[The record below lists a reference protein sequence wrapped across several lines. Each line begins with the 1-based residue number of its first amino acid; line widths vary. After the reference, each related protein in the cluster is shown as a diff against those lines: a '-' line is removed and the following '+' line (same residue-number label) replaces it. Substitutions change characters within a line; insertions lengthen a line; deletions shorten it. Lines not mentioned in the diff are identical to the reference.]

1 VELTVLGQRGGEE
14 AGVDA
19 PLLLPEAYPAL
30 LGTCEV
36 QNSVL
41 QLLLTPCPRKE
52 LLLLIGVLLKT
63 VVTLVVPRHLLLRPW
78 RVTAL
83 LQKSQVVEELL
94 LRSVVKIWSWELRH
108 ALGFCLEGKTVHVCV
123 GVRNVV
129 FVVLQSLAVLLKPP
143 LLWKRHW
150 LSQLLSHHF
159 KVWLQKSHRL
169 HMPNIQ
175 RVAHLFSR
183 QGAVLR
189 TSFSLRHWVRW
200 RRLLLR
206 FYHWPKQRRK
216 LVLTWATFIKV
227 DLQKFLL
234 RLALLILYML
244 INFLNLVVFT
254 LVQKL
259 LHVKALDWRFR

>member
-1 VELTVLGQRGGEE
+1 MELTVLGQRGGEE

-94 LRSVVKIWSWELRH
+94 LRSVVQI
-108 ALGFCLEGKTVHVCV
+108 
-123 GVRNVV
+123 
-129 FVVLQSLAVLLKPP
+129 
-143 LLWKRHW
+143 
-150 LSQLLSHHF
+150 
-159 KVWLQKSHRL
+159 
-169 HMPNIQ
+169 
-175 RVAHLFSR
+175 
-183 QGAVLR
+183 
-189 TSFSLRHWVRW
+189 
-200 RRLLLR
+200 
-206 FYHWPKQRRK
+206 
-216 LVLTWATFIKV
+216 
-227 DLQKFLL
+227 
-234 RLALLILYML
+234 
-244 INFLNLVVFT
+244 
-254 LVQKL
+254 
-259 LHVKALDWRFR
+259 